1 MDNAF
6 MNHSVQVFKKKYE
19 INNKYIHIYIYKIN
33 PCSSPSYFFSRYPL
47 VLANDAID

>member
-19 INNKYIHIYIYKIN
+19 TNNKYIHIYIYIK
-33 PCSSPSYFFSRYPL
+33 
-47 VLANDAID
+47 

>member
-1 MDNAF
+1 

-19 INNKYIHIYIYKIN
+19 RIRTEQTTNIYKIN
-33 PCSSPSYFFSRYPL
+33 SRCSSPSYFFSCYPL